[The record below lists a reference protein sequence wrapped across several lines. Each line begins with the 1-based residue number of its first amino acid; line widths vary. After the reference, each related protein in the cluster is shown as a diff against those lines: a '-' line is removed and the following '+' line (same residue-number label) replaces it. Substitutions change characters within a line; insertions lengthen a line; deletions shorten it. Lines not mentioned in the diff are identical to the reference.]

1 MKPLNLSLQAFGPFS
16 GRESIDFTQ
25 LGSNPLFL
33 INGPTGAGKSSIL
46 DAICFALY
54 GQTTGAERE
63 PAQMRCDHADPNLLT
78 EVILDFQLG
87 ETGYRVRRIPTQERP
102 KSRGEG
108 TTTQQAE
115 AQLWL
120 LDGREEGVLL
130 VAKKVDDATNQIRK
144 RIGLDVEQF
153 RQVMVLPQG
162 KFRELLMAGSS
173 EREKIFSQL
182 FQTQIYKRIEDQL
195 KAQATG
201 IKQAVD
207 QHQNQ
212 IKGIL
217 QSVDVH
223 SEADIDNELAQ
234 LEPELKTASQDKEQA
249 QQIQLQATKA
259 KDQAVSL
266 KQRFDALVNKQ
277 TELEQKKAQQ
287 PLIDAKQTQ
296 LDRALSAQKIQP
308 VYRSYQEKSAALQ
321 KLNEQITA
329 SENSVAQ
336 ATSNKSIAEEQLR
349 AAQAAFAEVEPL
361 NKQQVELNQYQERV
375 AELTQAK
382 ACLTTAEQQ
391 LKTSQGNLDTQLT
404 ARDALSTT
412 LKTNTAKIDQIA
424 EDLDALAPKQI
435 ELEAYRVQFEQ
446 RNTLEQKRGKQ
457 IELAQHEGQLL
468 AAFQS
473 KQSEFETAQQKARQT
488 ELAWHTGQAA
498 LLAQELKIDEPCP
511 VCGSKEHPAPAHAV
525 NDVELVTKQQVETA
539 RAQEDQARKA
549 MDTAKVKYDTAH
561 LETAGVIKE
570 VSQLVELLADIA
582 QQTLSAVEQTYKTK
596 HSEVQGLIQQ
606 QTQQKQLSQ
615 SNAELNQQLAELAE
629 TISALEAQAKS
640 DNEHMLTAR
649 ASVGQLEKLVP
660 EAYRDA
666 QVLSQAI
673 SDLAAKIKTLTDAVS
688 NAQAAFT
695 EKSNALA
702 SVLSSLET
710 LGQQR
715 DALQQESHQAEANW
729 NEALTQSAFEN
740 LDAFQLALLSD
751 EDQQSLKNQIET
763 HQTELANLQGAVEQ
777 LQADLTDQSLP
788 DLEKLDLELADKT
801 NAFNACDA
809 AWRKLQERH
818 NQLQGVKTK
827 LAKAHEK
834 NAELEAQYRIYG
846 TLSEVANGNTGN
858 RISLQR
864 FVLSVLL
871 DDVLIQASQRLHIMS
886 NGRYQ
891 LVRKEDRTKGNK
903 ASGLD
908 LEVEDGYTGKNRP
921 VATLSGGESF
931 MAALSL
937 ALGLSDVV
945 QSYAGGIKLDTLFI
959 DEGFGSLDPE
969 SLDLAIRTLIDLQAS
984 GRMIGIISHVS
995 ELKEQMALRLDVIS
1009 SKNGSSIRTITSH
1022 LYNCASNCTV

>member
-87 ETGYRVRRIPTQERP
+87 VTGYRVRRIPTQERP

-108 TTTQQAE
+108 TTTQQTE

-120 LDGREEGVLL
+120 LDGTEDGSLI
-130 VAKKVDDATNQIRK
+130 VAKNVGDATDEIRK

-195 KAQATG
+195 KAQAAG

-249 QQIQLQATKA
+249 QQIQLQATKV
-259 KDQAVSL
+259 KDQAMSL
-266 KQRFDALVNKQ
+266 KQRFDALANKQ
-277 TELEQKKAQQ
+277 TELHQKKAQQ
-287 PLIDAKQTQ
+287 PQIDAKQIQ
-296 LDRALSAQKIQP
+296 LSRALSAQKIQP
-308 VYRSYQEKSAALQ
+308 VYQSFQEKSSALQ
-321 KLNEQITA
+321 KLVSQIA
-329 SENSVAQ
+329 SSEKILEQ
-336 ATSNKSIAEEQLR
+336 ATDARNTAEQQLQ
-349 AAQAAFAEVEPL
+349 AAKIAFAEVEQL
-361 NKQQVELNQYQERV
+361 NNQQAELNQYKTRV
-375 AELTQAK
+375 TELVQAK
-382 ACLTTAEQQ
+382 VSLTTAEQQ
-391 LKTSQGNLDTQLT
+391 LKTSQGNLDRQLK
-404 ARDALSTT
+404 ARDSLSNT
-412 LKTNTAKIDQIA
+412 LKTNTAQIDQIA
-424 EDLDALAPKQI
+424 EALEGLASKQI

-446 RNTLEQKRGKQ
+446 RKLLEQQRGKQ
-457 IELAQHEGQLL
+457 TELEQHEGQLL
-468 AAFQS
+468 AASQS

-525 NDVELVTKQQVETA
+525 NDAELVTKQQVETA
-539 RAQEDQARKA
+539 RAQEDQARKT

-570 VSQLVELLADIA
+570 VNQLIAQLADIA
-582 QQTLSAVEQTYKTK
+582 QQALSEVEQTYQTR
-596 HSEVQGLIQQ
+596 HSEVQCLLQQ
-606 QTQQKQLSQ
+606 QTQQKQLTQ

-629 TISALEAQAKS
+629 TFSALEVQAKS
-640 DNEHMLTAR
+640 DSDQVLTAR
-649 ASVGQLEKLVP
+649 ATKEQLEKLVP

-666 QVLSQAI
+666 QILSKAI

-688 NAQAAFT
+688 NAQTAFT

-702 SVLSSLET
+702 SALSSLET
-710 LGQQR
+710 LGQQHDAVQR
-715 DALQQESHQAEANW
+715 EYSQSEEAWQDALTH
-729 NEALTQSAFEN
+729 SAFEN
-740 LDAFQLALLSD
+740 LEVFRLALLRD
-751 EDQQSLKNQIET
+751 EDQQSLKNQIEI
-763 HQTELANLQGAVEQ
+763 HLTELANLQGAVEQ
-777 LQADLTDQSLP
+777 LQADLTGQLIP
-788 DLEKLDLELADKT
+788 DLEKLELELTDKT
-801 NAFNACDA
+801 NAFNVCDA
-809 AWRKLQERH
+809 TWRKLQERH

-846 TLSEVANGNTGN
+846 TLSDVANGQTGN

-891 LVRKEDRTKGNK
+891 LVRKEDRTRGNR

-1009 SKNGSSIRTITSH
+1009 SKNGSSIRTI
-1022 LYNCASNCTV
+1022 AA

>member
-1 MKPLNLSLQAFGPFS
+1 MKPLNLTLQAFGPFAS
-16 GRESIDFTQ
+16 REAIDFTR

-63 PAQMRCDHADPNLLT
+63 PAQMRCDHADPALLT

-108 TTTQQAE
+108 TTNQPAE

-120 LDGREEGVLL
+120 LDGSVDGSLL
-130 VAKKVDDATNQIRK
+130 VAKKVDDATNEIRK

-162 KFRELLMAGSS
+162 KFRELLMADSK

-195 KAQATG
+195 KARAAG
-201 IKQAVD
+201 IKHDVE
-207 QHQNQ
+207 QHQHQ
-212 IKGIL
+212 IKGVL

-223 SEADIDNELAQ
+223 SEADIDDEQVQ
-234 LEPELKTASQDKEQA
+234 LEPELKAVAQDKEQA
-249 QQIQLQATKA
+249 HEAQLQVTKA
-259 KDQAVSL
+259 KEKALAV
-266 KQRFDALVNKQ
+266 KQRFDTLTGKQGELNQKTAL
-277 TELEQKKAQQ
+277 Q
-287 PLIDAKQTQ
+287 PQIQAKQRQ
-296 LDRALSAQKIQP
+296 LDHALSAQKIEP
-308 VYRSYQEKSAALQ
+308 VYRSYQEKSSALQ
-321 KLNEQITA
+321 KLVSQIA
-329 SENSVAQ
+329 DSEKTLAQ
-336 ATSNKSIAEEQLR
+336 ATEDKNSAEQRLQ
-349 AAQAAFAEVEPL
+349 AAQAAFAEVDQL
-361 NKQQVELNQYQERV
+361 NKDQLELKQYQGRV
-375 AELTQAK
+375 IELTQAK
-382 ACLTTAEQQ
+382 ASLTAAGQR
-391 LKTSQGNLDTQLT
+391 LKTSQEKLNKQVE
-404 ARDALSTT
+404 ARQSLAAA

-424 EDLDALAPKQI
+424 LALEGLASKQI
-435 ELEAYRVQFEQ
+435 DLEAYRVQLEQ
-446 RNTLEQKRGKQ
+446 RKLLEHKRGQ
-457 IELAQHEGQLL
+457 QSQLARLEGQLL
-468 AAFQS
+468 ATFQS
-473 KQSEFETAQQKARQT
+473 KQSGFETAQKTARQT

-498 LLAQELKIDEPCP
+498 LLAQELQADQPCP
-511 VCGSKEHPAPAHAV
+511 VCGSKQHPAPAHAV
-525 NDVELVTKQQVETA
+525 NDAELVSKPQVENA

-549 MDTAKVKYDTAH
+549 MDIAKAKYDNAH

-570 VSQLVELLADIA
+570 VSQLIGQLADIA
-582 QQTLSAVEQTYKTK
+582 QQALNTIEQTYKTK
-596 HSEVQGLIQQ
+596 QSEVEGLVQQ
-606 QTQQKQLSQ
+606 QAQQKQLTQ
-615 SNAELNQQLAELAE
+615 SNAELNQQLAKLAE
-629 TISALEAQAKS
+629 TIAALETQAKT
-640 DNEHMLTAR
+640 DNDQVITAT
-649 ASVGQLEKLVP
+649 ANVVQFEKLVP
-660 EAYRDA
+660 EANRDA
-666 QVLSQAI
+666 QVLNQTI
-673 SDLAAKIKTLTDAVS
+673 SDLAAKIKNLTEAASQAQTSFTKQS
-688 NAQAAFT
+688 NT
-695 EKSNALA
+695 LA
-702 SVLSSLET
+702 SALSNLET
-710 LGQQR
+710 LSQQR
-715 DALQQESHQAEANW
+715 DAVQLEYRQSEGAWQD
-729 NEALTQSAFEN
+729 ALSNSPFKN
-740 LDAFQLALLSD
+740 LDVFLLALRK
-751 EDQQSLKNQIET
+751 EAAQQDLKNQIET
-763 HQTELANLQGAVEQ
+763 YQNELATLKGAVEQ
-777 LQADLTDQSLP
+777 LQADLTDQAIP
-788 DLEKLDLELADKT
+788 DLEKLDLELTDHT
-801 NAFNACDA
+801 NAFNAYDA

-846 TLSEVANGNTGN
+846 TLSDVANGQTGN

-886 NGRYQ
+886 KGRYQ
-891 LVRKEDRTKGNK
+891 LVRKEDKTKGNK

-908 LEVEDGYTGKNRP
+908 LEVEDGYSGKNRP

-945 QSYAGGIKLDTLFI
+945 QSYAGGIKLDALFI

-1009 SKNGSSIRTITSH
+1009 SKNGSSIRTIS
-1022 LYNCASNCTV
+1022 A